1 MERWK
6 YRLSIR
12 YIAIYTIMMATDNL
26 IAKLYESPKTIL
38 TTKDIALIWEETN
51 AVNLTSKIKYYA
63 KEGSLIRLT
72 RGVFAKN
79 KEYEV
84 KELAT
89 SIYTPSYISFETVLR
104 EAGVIFQHH
113 DSVFVAGPYPTT
125 KKIGEHTITFR
136 KLKDS
141 VLYNALGVKNEKN
154 YSIATPERAF
164 LDTIYLSPK
173 FYFDNL
179 RSINWEICF
188 KLVNMYA
195 NKQSIQRLKRYH
207 AQYQKNYQND
217 NK

>member
-1 MERWK
+1 
-6 YRLSIR
+6 
-12 YIAIYTIMMATDNL
+12 MATDNL

-51 AVNLTSKIKYYA
+51 TVNLTSKIKYYA

-89 SIYTPSYISFETVLR
+89 SLYTPSYISFETVLR
-104 EAGVIFQHH
+104 EAGIIFQHH
-113 DSVFVAGPYPTT
+113 DSIFVAGPYPIV
-125 KKIGEHTITFR
+125 KKIGDKTITFR
-136 KLKDS
+136 KLKES
-141 VLYNALGVKNEKN
+141 VLFNSTGVKNEKN

-179 RSINWEICF
+179 RSINWELCF
-188 KLVNMYA
+188 ELAKIYD
-195 NKQSIQRLKRYH
+195 NKQLIKRVT
-207 AQYQKNYQND
+207 QYQKNYAQ
-217 NK
+217 